1 MNNSAEKQVKNA
13 QNNGLF
19 KVRTANECIE
29 DAKLQPKMLKLF
41 GDLWYSNEI
50 AILFAMANVGKSIFG
65 VQIANALSKGANHE
79 LQILDIETMAQ
90 KVIYVDFELSD
101 LQFLK
106 RYSDL
111 INNTELDTYNFNE
124 NFIRVVPNPDYN
136 GFGADYAE
144 KVIKEIE
151 NSIIASSA
159 KVLVI
164 DNITALRFEAAET
177 ASIAIMIMQSL
188 KTLKSKYNLSILVLA
203 HTPKRPFYKPLDM
216 YDLAGSSFLQNF
228 ADSIFAVGVSH
239 KNSDTRYIKQLKTR
253 SEKMMYGEHNVITC
267 DIVKENKFLKFR
279 YLTTDNESSHL
290 NQEKTDVQK
299 EKKDIAKELYDN
311 GKGKSYREIG
321 EILGVSHATVKK
333 WIDGK

>member
-1 MNNSAEKQVKNA
+1 MKNQVNKQAKEVE
-13 QNNGLF
+13 NNGLF
-19 KVRTANECIE
+19 KVRTANECIA
-29 DAKLQPKMLKLF
+29 DAKLQPKMLRLF

-79 LQILDIETMAQ
+79 LQVLEIESMAQ

-106 RYSDL
+106 RYSDV
-111 INNTELDTYNFNE
+111 INNSELDTYNFNE
-124 NFIRVVPNPDYN
+124 NFIRIVPNPDYN

-144 KVIKEIE
+144 KVINEIE
-151 NSIIASSA
+151 NSIIATSA

-164 DNITALRFEAAET
+164 DNITALRFESAET

-239 KNSDTRYIKQLKTR
+239 KNTDTRYIKQLKTR
-253 SEKMMYGEHNVITC
+253 SEKLIYGEHNVITC
-267 DIVKENKFLKFR
+267 DILKENKFLKFR
-279 YLTTDNESSHL
+279 YLNTDNENSHL
-290 NQEKTDVQK
+290 NQEKTNVQK
-299 EKKDIAKELYDN
+299 EKKEVAKDLYDN
-311 GKGKSYREIG
+311 GKGKTLREIG
-321 EILGVSHATVKK
+321 EIMGVSHAAVKK
-333 WIDGK
+333 WIDSK